1 VATVQAIVD
10 SLEIHIRDTG
20 NAEVTEARLVTLIAD
35 ASQDADL
42 AGGLVYLED
51 DESLTL
57 ASPALSYTVPAN
69 FVAIRELRIEGATA
83 DTYDRIVP
91 RHLWQL
97 RYDSANPKIVF
108 HEDHGLTD
116 TKKIK
121 IVGWRR
127 PTVYSA
133 VGNTVDPGLDAFLRD
148 RAAAYA
154 LSYMSAGGSELD
166 RNRLQQRE
174 LKMRDSEVLL
184 QRYLALQAEQLVPG
198 TRRVPSR

>member
-1 VATVQAIVD
+1 MSTVQAIVD
-10 SLEIHIRDTG
+10 SIEIHVRDTG
-20 NAEVTEARLVTLIAD
+20 NDEITEARLVTLIAD
-35 ASQDADL
+35 ASQDIDM
-42 AGGLVYLED
+42 AGGLVFLED

-57 ASPALSYTVPAN
+57 ASPTLSYTVPAS
-69 FVAIRELRIEGATA
+69 FVAIRELRVEGATA
-83 DTYDRIVP
+83 GTYDRIIP

-97 RYDSANPKIVF
+97 RYDGAAPKIIF

-121 IVGWRR
+121 VVGWRR
-127 PTVYSA
+127 PTVYTA
-133 VGNTVDPGLDAFLRD
+133 VGDTVDPGLDAFLRD

-154 LSYMSAGGSELD
+154 LSYMAAGGSELD

-174 LKMRDSEVLL
+174 LKMRDSEALL
-184 QRYLALQAEQLVPG
+184 QRYLTLQEEQLVPG